1 MRRGEWRTLG
11 LEDVCESVVKRGKK
25 CENYV
30 KKRVLDA
37 DGVPQ
42 EA

>member
-1 MRRGEWRTLG
+1 MCRGEWRTLR
-11 LEDVCESVVKRGKK
+11 LEDVCESAVKRGKK
-25 CENYV
+25 RENYV

-42 EA
+42 QA

>member
-1 MRRGEWRTLG
+1 MRRGEWRTLELG
-11 LEDVCESVVKRGKK
+11 EARESAVKRGKK
-25 CENYV
+25 RENYV

-42 EA
+42 VA

>member
-11 LEDVCESVVKRGKK
+11 LEDVRELAVKRGEKG
-25 CENYV
+25 ENYV

-42 EA
+42 VA

>member
-11 LEDVCESVVKRGKK
+11 LGEVRESVVKRGKK
-25 CENYV
+25 RENYV

-42 EA
+42 VA

>member
-1 MRRGEWRTLG
+1 MRRSEWRTLELG
-11 LEDVCESVVKRGKK
+11 EARELVVKRGKK
-25 CENYV
+25 RENYV

-42 EA
+42 VA

>member
-11 LEDVCESVVKRGKK
+11 LEDVCELVVKRGKK
-25 CENYV
+25 RENYV

-42 EA
+42 VA

>member
-1 MRRGEWRTLG
+1 MRRGVWRTLG
-11 LEDVCESVVKRGKK
+11 LGEARELVVKRGKK
-25 CENYV
+25 RENYV

-42 EA
+42 VA